1 MNIGVRKFLT
11 KTEIKNGHIENNIGK
26 KLLSVLGINNEKICQ
41 VFNKYSNKEFMN
53 IENDTVEIEQDSAF
67 ADEMYQLILQA
78 VSKDYWMLH
87 KIGNEVK
94 FYWINDILP
103 ELYPKSCIVYYGGK
117 SGEAKRVDVIVQ
129 TSKMELNFNI
139 RNKESGI
146 YPTHIMCD
154 YKYL

>member
-1 MNIGVRKFLT
+1 
-11 KTEIKNGHIENNIGK
+11 
-26 KLLSVLGINNEKICQ
+26 
-41 VFNKYSNKEFMN
+41 MN
-53 IENDTVEIEQDSAF
+53 IENDTVEIEQYSVF

-78 VSKDYWMLH
+78 VSKDYWILH

-103 ELYPKSCIVYYGGK
+103 DLYPKSCIVYYGGK
-117 SGEAKRVDVIVQ
+117 RGKAKRVDVIVQ

-139 RNKESGI
+139 RNKQSGI